1 MPDECMTKLVIGT
14 TTMEA
19 MTLPQCVQA
28 VKPKW
33 QALVDGASIN
43 LGPEWLV
50 EALGLGIVPH
60 TDG

>member
-1 MPDECMTKLVIGT
+1 MTKLVIGT

-19 MTLPQCVQA
+19 MTLPQFVQA